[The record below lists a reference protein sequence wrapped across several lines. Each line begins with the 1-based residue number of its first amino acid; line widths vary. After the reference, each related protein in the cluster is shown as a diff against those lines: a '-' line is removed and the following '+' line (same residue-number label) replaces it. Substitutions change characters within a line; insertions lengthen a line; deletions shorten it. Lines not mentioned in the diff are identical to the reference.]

1 MKNNPVFSAICSVC
15 RFYSA
20 GFREMRLGRSLWLI
34 IIIKLFI
41 IFVVLKLF
49 FFPNYI
55 STHAPEGE
63 EASFVANEILN
74 H

>member
-15 RFYSA
+15 RFYSD
-20 GFREMRLGRSLWLI
+20 GFREMRLGRTLWLI
-34 IIIKLFI
+34 ILIKLFI
-41 IFVVLKLF
+41 IFFILKLF

-63 EASFVANEILN
+63 EASFVAGEILS